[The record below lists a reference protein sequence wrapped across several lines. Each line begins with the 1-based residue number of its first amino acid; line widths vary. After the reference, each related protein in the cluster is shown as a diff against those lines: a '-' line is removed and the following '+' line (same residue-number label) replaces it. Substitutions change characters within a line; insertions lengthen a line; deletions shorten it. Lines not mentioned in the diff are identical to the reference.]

1 MVGGMVRTSV
11 LRGQLLEASLRLFV
25 AHGFRGTSL
34 QDIASEVGC
43 SKASLGYHFAN
54 KEAILLELVTPL
66 IEAMDK
72 LNTRLD
78 SVPDD
83 QVAALAVEGFVD
95 VALEFRGQI
104 MLLLAESQEVVGK
117 ESQDRDEGERLVN
130 ALASRSP
137 RPQDRVRAWM
147 AMGGIVIATA
157 GGPQLSREQMR
168 DVLISSALQSLT
180 DSPRG

>member
-1 MVGGMVRTSV
+1 V

-54 KEAILLELVTPL
+54 KEAILAELMTPL
-66 IEAMDK
+66 KAAMGE

-78 SVPDD
+78 RIPDE
-83 QVAALAVEGFVD
+83 QVIAAAVEGIVD
-95 VALEFRGQI
+95 VSLEFRGQVTL
-104 MLLLAESQEVVGK
+104 MLAESRDVA
-117 ESQDRDEGERLVN
+117 ESEDHDHDQGERLVN

-137 RPQDRVRAWM
+137 RPQDRLRAWM
-147 AMGGIVIATA
+147 ALGGIVIAIAA
-157 GGPQLSREQMR
+157 GPELPREQMR
-168 DVLISSALQSLT
+168 KVLISSALQTLT